1 MTKFDM
7 IELLVDDDIN
17 SWYDRDDQYDYLS
30 YLLRRGFKG
39 YDDYTEEELR
49 NELIDRELIEET
61 T

>member
-17 SWYDRDDQYDYLS
+17 SWYDRDDQCDYLS

-61 T
+61 A